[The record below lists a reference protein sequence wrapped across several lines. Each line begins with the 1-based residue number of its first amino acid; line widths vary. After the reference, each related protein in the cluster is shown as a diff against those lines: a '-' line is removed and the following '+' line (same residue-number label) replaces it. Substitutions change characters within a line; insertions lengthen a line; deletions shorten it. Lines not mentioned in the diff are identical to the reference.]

1 MVSTK
6 GSLLYDMGK
15 SVFGV
20 GYANLEKTSGPCFL
34 LGPCIGQIIQAE
46 YRLSAVPLEKGLK
59 TKKGTAS
66 TEGFSICGGL
76 FSVREKLPN
85 QPRPQD
91 LKR

>member
-1 MVSTK
+1 MK
-6 GSLLYDMGK
+6 GYGELFHRHTTYK
-15 SVFGV
+15 REV
-20 GYANLEKTSGPCFL
+20 ET
-34 LGPCIGQIIQAE
+34 
-46 YRLSAVPLEKGLK
+46 AVPLEKGLK